1 MKIIF
6 DGRHVR
12 YEGSTGR
19 PLGQTKAGLPK
30 KRVAWT
36 ALIMLKDNDGN
47 AMESPWATP
56 KRQGLN
62 YLEAK
67 AAMFAIV
74 EELQRQFIAE
84 YGRVPDSAHFTM
96 VSS

>member
-6 DGRHVR
+6 DGTHVR
-12 YEGSTGR
+12 FEGSKGR

-36 ALIMLKDNDGN
+36 ALIMLKDTAGN
-47 AMESPWATP
+47 AMESPWSTP
-56 KRQGLN
+56 KRHRLN
-62 YLEAK
+62 YQEAK
-67 AAMFAIV
+67 AAVFAIV
-74 EELQRQFIAE
+74 GELQRQFRAE
-84 YGRVPDSAHFTM
+84 YNAAPDSVHFTL

>member
-6 DGRHVR
+6 DGAHIRF
-12 YEGSTGR
+12 EGSTGR
-19 PLGQTKAGLPK
+19 PLGRTKAGLPK

-36 ALIMLKDNDGN
+36 ALVMLKDSAGN

-56 KRQGLN
+56 KRHRLN

-67 AAMFAIV
+67 AVMFAIV
-74 EELQRQFIAE
+74 DELQKQFMTE
-84 YGRVPDSAHFTM
+84 YGSAPDSAHFTM

>member
-6 DGRHVR
+6 DGTHVR
-12 YEGSTGR
+12 FEGSKGK
-19 PLGQTKAGLPK
+19 PLGQTRAGLPK

-47 AMESPWATP
+47 AIESPWATP
-56 KRQGLN
+56 KRHRLN

-67 AAMFAIV
+67 ATVFAIV
-74 EELQRQFIAE
+74 EELQKQFMSE
-84 YGRVPDSAHFTM
+84 YGRAPDSAHFTM